1 MYYKLTELV
10 LSSSPIEHPKKDLV
24 PRGDYRSS
32 PAGKITFFVLCSIKP
47 VLQYS
52 TLAHDFGTSVL
63 HRVGVRTL
71 PSGLP
76 AQTGIGLIDGLGL
89 SPYILA
95 GLARRNIWVTTL
107 SRDRMTVGSAV
118 AIAMMNAVS
127 NSLSTYASVTSISS
141 TSTEGGFPQPALLI
155 GSTLYVAGI
164 LTELVVEI
172 QRERFK
178 ADPHNKG
185 KVCTGGLWS
194 LARHINYGGYMMW
207 RAGYAMAGGGYRLGV
222 LVAAFWAW
230 DFS

>member
-1 MYYKLTELV
+1 
-10 LSSSPIEHPKKDLV
+10 
-24 PRGDYRSS
+24 
-32 PAGKITFFVLCSIKP
+32 
-47 VLQYS
+47 
-52 TLAHDFGTSVL
+52 
-63 HRVGVRTL
+63 
-71 PSGLP
+71 
-76 AQTGIGLIDGLGL
+76 
-89 SPYILA
+89 
-95 GLARRNIWVTTL
+95 
-107 SRDRMTVGSAV
+107 MTVGSAV